1 MSHKLTQTNDI
12 ERFLFI
18 GNYEQ
23 VRMELWLK
31 GCPEPSVILNLDVMD
46 AMNIKQALDSVLRQ
60 MGKIE

>member
-1 MSHKLTQTNDI
+1 MSHKLTQTSDI

-18 GNYEQ
+18 GNDEQ

-31 GCPEPSVILNLDVMD
+31 GCPEPSVTLNLDVMD